1 MQSRRFCFSC
11 LLLASLIAPGPAG
24 EVLAGQRIRGPVE
37 ASAIRVID
45 GDTVLVDATPWPNQ
59 HVTTYVRLRGID
71 APELKSHCREI
82 RDAAERAHSA
92 LEELVASSSTLSLSN
107 ISGDKYFGRVVASLE
122 LEDGR
127 DASSILLDA
136 GLVDPYQ
143 GGRKKTAS
151 CP

>member
-11 LLLASLIAPGPAG
+11 LLLASLIAPGLAE
-24 EVLAGQRIRGPVE
+24 EVLAGQRISGPVE

-71 APELKSHCREI
+71 APELKSRCPEI
-82 RDAAERAHSA
+82 HDAAERAHSA

>member
-1 MQSRRFCFSC
+1 MRSHGFHCSVF
-11 LLLASLIAPGPAG
+11 LFAGLIAFDPAATAS
-24 EVLAGQRIRGPVE
+24 AGQYISGPVE

-71 APELKSHCREI
+71 APELKSRCPEI

-92 LEELVASSSTLSLSN
+92 LEELVSSSATLSLFD

-136 GLVDPYQ
+136 GLVAPYR
-143 GGRKKTAS
+143 GGRKKAAA

>member
-1 MQSRRFCFSC
+1 MQSRRFCLSC
-11 LLLASLIAPGPAG
+11 LLLASLIVSGPA
-24 EVLAGQRIRGPVE
+24 ENAVAGQRISGPVE

-71 APELKSHCREI
+71 APELKSRCPEV

-92 LEELVASSSTLSLSN
+92 LEELVASSSTLSLSD

-143 GGRKKTAS
+143 GGRKKAVS